1 MTKKMIA
8 FLLAISLIAV
18 CTGCKEKQGSTQD
31 PETSSEE
38 LIGTFTMD
46 SSNQFNNSICRI
58 KQMDDALVLF
68 ELNTMEGSEEED
80 RASEY
85 IMSGVMTLNDEKTG
99 GIYESAPDAP
109 YPFTIQFD
117 FDKDKSGFTVEVQ
130 GDCGFHPNGHYTFVE
145 DTIEVSEGLATEL
158 IEQLPTAAT
167 SLKGDPDNYTIKYPE
182 NLISGWFYQVDVVLN
197 DSGKFLAR
205 FLVSKDLTCV
215 IRVDE
220 DIEPVL
226 IWGNMDSTLSAK
238 IIPEY
243 LELEEPDAEQ
253 MPEEFIQSDI
263 AEEQSVVSLNFD
275 NSTSFAIGET
285 STVTPELP
293 WDFPYTLELES
304 SDPSVVT
311 TDGNVLTGAAEGTA
325 VLKAS
330 LTIFDSTITY
340 EIPLEI
346 FIDNTNDVM
355 KEEPVG

>member
-8 FLLAISLIAV
+8 FLLAISLIAT
-18 CTGCKEKQGSTQD
+18 CTGCKEKPGSTQD

-197 DSGKFLAR
+197 DSGKFLAS
-205 FLVSKDLTCV
+205 FLSQF
-215 IRVDE
+215 R
-220 DIEPVL
+220 
-226 IWGNMDSTLSAK
+226 
-238 IIPEY
+238 
-243 LELEEPDAEQ
+243 
-253 MPEEFIQSDI
+253 
-263 AEEQSVVSLNFD
+263 
-275 NSTSFAIGET
+275 
-285 STVTPELP
+285 STV
-293 WDFPYTLELES
+293 
-304 SDPSVVT
+304 
-311 TDGNVLTGAAEGTA
+311 
-325 VLKAS
+325 
-330 LTIFDSTITY
+330 IF
-340 EIPLEI
+340 
-346 FIDNTNDVM
+346 F
-355 KEEPVG
+355 K